1 MCTSSSVTIVHGQVC
16 DLTCDVGFEVRAQPS
31 CDDGRLTSSTAT
43 CSAGT
48 SFDMEPQ
55 MSDSVEL
62 QTRVDS
68 ILSEAQIRDALVS
81 QGVEVVAVSV
91 IQEIEVS
98 LQELL
103 GEPEEYSDSPDCTP
117 CKIKR

>member
-1 MCTSSSVTIVHGQVC
+1 
-16 DLTCDVGFEVRAQPS
+16 
-31 CDDGRLTSSTAT
+31 
-43 CSAGT
+43 
-48 SFDMEPQ
+48 